1 MISKISIGSGIGG
14 CLDYLMNE
22 KKGPVVLVAQGMSDT
37 KKKAKADFRAWA
49 SINPKLTKNV
59 LHIPLSFSPADKQ
72 KLISDPHLKE
82 KIISR
87 YVELMSKQGYGLNK
101 SQYIAIEHHDTK
113 HPHIHLVFNRIDENG
128 KTIKDGFI
136 ALNSKKVCKQITKE
150 FDLTLAES
158 KSKTINK
165 DLQYGKEKL
174 KTEIYQTLFDLK
186 LRNKYVSLNDIEKK
200 LSEKNIELQ
209 LIIDD
214 NGIVYGSYYTQKIG
228 EKTIKIKTSSIDKDL
243 TLKKLVES
251 HRLHLIRES
260 LQEEY
265 KQRREITNVIND
277 LDHSFVKYARDESRM
292 QDDLAT
298 IITLGLFKQTKP
310 RVLNRSNFA
319 TAFELNNKR
328 KAVKSVLASSLLQAF
343 DKAKS
348 FEDLQTRLNKQN
360 IKTLALRREKK
371 ILVSSGDMHFLST
384 DLHPDLSY
392 DYVHIHFQNNKQDA
406 LSYLTLQFDHLKDQV
421 KSIDELSRMLP
432 KEITIDIKKIPTENG
447 GFKEQI
453 TFLVLCEQIK
463 RNQLSKVANNWLN
476 GLAFGVNEPTLE
488 LNTGADLKAII
499 LEAINHAVSQEG
511 LKEIL
516 KSKGIESIFKYDN
529 QDNLVGVRFNH
540 EGQSFKGSDI
550 GLSAKSITK
559 KLPAKNDDQ
568 KPNPGLKL

>member
-1 MISKISIGSGIGG
+1 
-14 CLDYLMNE
+14 
-22 KKGPVVLVAQGMSDT
+22 
-37 KKKAKADFRAWA
+37 
-49 SINPKLTKNV
+49 
-59 LHIPLSFSPADKQ
+59 
-72 KLISDPHLKE
+72 
-82 KIISR
+82 
-87 YVELMSKQGYGLNK
+87 
-101 SQYIAIEHHDTK
+101 
-113 HPHIHLVFNRIDENG
+113 
-128 KTIKDGFI
+128 
-136 ALNSKKVCKQITKE
+136 
-150 FDLTLAES
+150 
-158 KSKTINK
+158 
-165 DLQYGKEKL
+165 
-174 KTEIYQTLFDLK
+174 
-186 LRNKYVSLNDIEKK
+186 
-200 LSEKNIELQ
+200 
-209 LIIDD
+209 
-214 NGIVYGSYYTQKIG
+214 
-228 EKTIKIKTSSIDKDL
+228 
-243 TLKKLVES
+243 
-251 HRLHLIRES
+251 
-260 LQEEY
+260 
-265 KQRREITNVIND
+265 
-277 LDHSFVKYARDESRM
+277 
-292 QDDLAT
+292 
-298 IITLGLFKQTKP
+298 
-310 RVLNRSNFA
+310 
-319 TAFELNNKR
+319 
-328 KAVKSVLASSLLQAF
+328 F

-453 TFLVLCEQIK
+453 TFLVLGEQIK

>member
-49 SINPKLTKNV
+49 YINPKLTKNV

-453 TFLVLCEQIK
+453 TFLVLGEQIK

>member
-453 TFLVLCEQIK
+453 TFLVLGEQIK

-516 KSKGIESIFKYDN
+516 K
-529 QDNLVGVRFNH
+529 
-540 EGQSFKGSDI
+540 
-550 GLSAKSITK
+550 
-559 KLPAKNDDQ
+559 
-568 KPNPGLKL
+568 